1 MQWVEMTGRTV
12 EEAREA
18 ALAELGIGEADA
30 EVVVVSEAKP
40 GLFGRVR
47 SEARVR
53 ARVMPSGPPP
63 KDGRRKSKSG
73 EPRNGGR
80 RPSGSRQGTTAAQ
93 ADDTR
98 ANGRTDDTRAN
109 GRTDD
114 KENAVSSDDTGSGD
128 AGQVE
133 DVEVPLEEQ
142 GDVAVSFVEGVMK
155 GFGLSASVNRE
166 VVDEDTVRVAVGGDD
181 LGILIGNKGRTLDA
195 LQDLTRTA
203 VFRETGARHGY
214 VVVDVNDYRA
224 KRREALARFTEGV
237 ASEVVDSGERKSLE
251 PMTPADRKVVHDTIN
266 GIDGVTT
273 SSQGEEPRRYVVIS
287 PA

>member
-63 KDGRRKSKSG
+63 KDGRRKPKTS
-73 EPRNGGR
+73 ERRNGGR
-80 RPSGSRQGTTAAQ
+80 RPSASKQDSTATGS
-93 ADDTR
+93 DDTQ
-98 ANGRTDDTRAN
+98 AGRTRADN
-109 GRTDD
+109 
-114 KENAVSSDDTGSGD
+114 KETAVSSDTGSGD
-128 AGQVE
+128 VGQVE
-133 DVEVPLEEQ
+133 EVEVPLEEQ
-142 GDVAVSFVEGVMK
+142 GDVAVAFVEGVMK
-155 GFGLSASVNRE
+155 GFGLTASVNSE

-224 KRREALARFTEGV
+224 KRREALSRFTEGV
-237 ASEVVDSGERKSLE
+237 ASEVVESGERKSLE
-251 PMTPADRKVVHDTIN
+251 PMSPADRKVVHDTIN

-273 SSQGEEPRRYVVIS
+273 SSQGEEPRRYVVII

>member
-1 MQWVEMTGRTV
+1 MQWVETTGRSV
-12 EEAREA
+12 EEARDA
-18 ALAELGIGEADA
+18 ALAELGIAEADA

-53 ARVMPSGPPP
+53 ARVRPAGPPP
-63 KDGRRKSKSG
+63 KDGRRRGKTG
-73 EPRNGGR
+73 ERRNGGR
-80 RPSGSRQGTTAAQ
+80 RRSSNGEPTTAR
-93 ADDTR
+93 R
-98 ANGRTDDTRAN
+98 A
-109 GRTDD
+109 DD
-114 KENAVSSDDTGSGD
+114 KESSVTSSDSD
-128 AGQVE
+128 QVE
-133 DVEVPLEEQ
+133 ENEVPLDEQ
-142 GDVAVSFVEGVMK
+142 GGVAVAFVEGVMK
-155 GFGLSASVNRE
+155 GFGLTASVAAQ
-166 VVDEDTVRVAVGGDD
+166 VIDEDTVRVAVEGDG
-181 LGILIGNKGRTLDA
+181 LGVLIGTKGKTLDA

-237 ASEVVDSGERKSLE
+237 ASEVADTGEAKSLE
-251 PMTPADRKVVHDTIN
+251 PMSPADRKVVHDTVN

-287 PA
+287 PS

>member
-18 ALAELGIGEADA
+18 ALAELGIGEGDA

-63 KDGRRKSKSG
+63 KDTRRKSRSDG
-73 EPRNGGR
+73 RRTGGR
-80 RPSGSRQGTTAAQ
+80 RPSGSKRASTATRADDGQ
-93 ADDTR
+93 AEDTR
-98 ANGRTDDTRAN
+98 ADDPRTNG
-109 GRTDD
+109 
-114 KENAVSSDDTGSGD
+114 KENAVSSDD
-128 AGQVE
+128 AGQVDE
-133 DVEVPLEEQ
+133 VEVPLEEQ
-142 GDVAVSFVEGVMK
+142 GDVAISFVEGVMK

-166 VVDEDTVRVAVGGDD
+166 VIDEDTVRVAVAGDD

-237 ASEVVDSGERKSLE
+237 AAEVVSAGERKSLE

>member
-73 EPRNGGR
+73 ERRKGSGADGGR
-80 RPSGSRQGTTAAQ
+80 RPSASRQDSSVSP
-93 ADDTR
+93 AD
-98 ANGRTDDTRAN
+98 NGSGDN
-109 GRTDD
+109 GSGD
-114 KENAVSSDDTGSGD
+114 NGSGD

-133 DVEVPLEEQ
+133 DVEVPLEEL